1 MGKIIDWILTGD
13 WEKANRIA
21 LYKKLGK
28 LADAKAEEA
37 DLEEEEKQN
46 EE

>member
-28 LADAKAEEA
+28 LADAKAEEEG
-37 DLEEEEKQN
+37 DKEDEE
-46 EE
+46 